1 MRFRDLLL
9 PILIALLVGA
19 GAYLLSNQLLL
30 TPERF
35 STDIEIVKPIKK
47 GFDTQS
53 TKVFTDD
60 KREDF
65 SSELIL
71 NQTRKAQPF
80 DSGE

>member
-9 PILIALLVGA
+9 PILIGLLVGV
-19 GAYLLSNQLLL
+19 GAYLISKQLLL

-35 STDIEIVKPIKK
+35 STDIEIVKPIKN
-47 GFDTQS
+47 GFDTKS

-65 SSELIL
+65 AGELIL

-80 DSGE
+80 DSEE